1 MLHPWKIHKIIPLCH
16 IRLLKYIKCNSK
28 KYCDQYDLNQKDL
41 CKMIKRSHRHQLVHT
56 FIPYKLFCD
65 RSIFKN
71 CSHPPAMIYCI
82 WERTK
87 VLNQKAALTDAK
99 TQLNT
104 LQVENEDLNLEIEQS
119 IRFDTV
125 ETAAKKY
132 GMVKPD
138 SKHTL
143 RYEKFIFRARMQNTY
158 ASTGRYQKQTKRW
171 QT

>member
-1 MLHPWKIHKIIPLCH
+1 M
-16 IRLLKYIKCNSK
+16 
-28 KYCDQYDLNQKDL
+28 
-41 CKMIKRSHRHQLVHT
+41 
-56 FIPYKLFCD
+56 
-65 RSIFKN
+65 
-71 CSHPPAMIYCI
+71 
-82 WERTK
+82 
-87 VLNQKAALTDAK
+87 NQKAALTDAK

-138 SKHTL
+138 SKHT
-143 RYEKFIFRARMQNTY
+143 FVMRARMQNTY

>member
-1 MLHPWKIHKIIPLCH
+1 MDKTRQERYNMIYGNTARKIE
-16 IRLLKYIKCNSK
+16 
-28 KYCDQYDLNQKDL
+28 DLAAEPVRRQPRKTRKARPRKESTRQNQKRAMSIDL
-41 CKMIKRSHRHQLVHT
+41 AFIKVLVAGLCVIAVAS
-56 FIPYKLFCD
+56 FFYL
-65 RSIFKN
+65 S
-71 CSHPPAMIYCI
+71 
-82 WERTK
+82 ERTK

-143 RYEKFIFRARMQNTY
+143 RYESQDAEYIRQYGKIPKAD
-158 ASTGRYQKQTKRW
+158 
-171 QT
+171 

>member
-1 MLHPWKIHKIIPLCH
+1 MDKTRQERYNMIYGNTARKIEASTQPASTQPERKQRP
-16 IRLLKYIKCNSK
+16 RRKVQTTPQTK
-28 KYCDQYDLNQKDL
+28 QNQKRVQSIDL
-41 CKMIKRSHRHQLVHT
+41 AFIKVLVAG
-56 FIPYKLFCD
+56 ICV
-65 RSIFKN
+65 IA
-71 CSHPPAMIYCI
+71 AMSFFYLS
-82 WERTK
+82 ERTK

-143 RYEKFIFRARMQNTY
+143 RYESQDAEYIRQYGKIPKAD
-158 ASTGRYQKQTKRW
+158 
-171 QT
+171 